1 LRVKGRGVP
10 QLKGGGRGDLYLRL
24 QVHVPDRDT
33 PAAAEAA
40 RALDEAYAHN
50 PREGGGCSR

>member
-1 LRVKGRGVP
+1 VP

-50 PREGGGCSR
+50 PRDGWRL